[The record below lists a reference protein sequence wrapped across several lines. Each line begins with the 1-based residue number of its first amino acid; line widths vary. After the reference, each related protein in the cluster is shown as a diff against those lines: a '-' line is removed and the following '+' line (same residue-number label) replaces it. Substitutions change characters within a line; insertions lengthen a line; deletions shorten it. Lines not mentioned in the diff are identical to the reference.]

1 MPDIKTK
8 NVVKGTVKTIDKSAV
23 AAERMKDAYI
33 RTKDKAEHGVYSAEG
48 SAEEYAADRISGCA
62 DTVTREAV
70 RQFDKQGRRGVQSTK
85 NNISKA
91 KEHFRQRQAQKSIK
105 TLERGEKRSSRRQN
119 PRVNLQLKR
128 QRVQL
133 RPHRKRLR
141 LPNRPPELRLKRVN
155 RQRKSLKKPHRLR
168 LKRQGRQH
176 RRRKPPP
183 KRPLPR

>member
-85 NNISKA
+85 TISPK
-91 KEHFRQRQAQKSIK
+91 QKSIF
-105 TLERGEKRSSRRQN
+105 GSG
-119 PRVNLQLKR
+119 
-128 QRVQL
+128 
-133 RPHRKRLR
+133 
-141 LPNRPPELRLKRVN
+141 RLKN
-155 RQRKSLKKPHRLR
+155 PLR
-168 LKRQGRQH
+168 RWSVAKNDQADGKIH
-176 RRRKPPP
+176 G
-183 KRPLPR
+183 

>member
-70 RQFDKQGRRGVQSTK
+70 RQFEKQGRRNHCTAFQSCV
-85 NNISKA
+85 S
-91 KEHFRQRQAQKSIK
+91 
-105 TLERGEKRSSRRQN
+105 GSSSGCQ
-119 PRVNLQLKR
+119 
-128 QRVQL
+128 
-133 RPHRKRLR
+133 
-141 LPNRPPELRLKRVN
+141 
-155 RQRKSLKKPHRLR
+155 SSA
-168 LKRQGRQH
+168 
-176 RRRKPPP
+176 
-183 KRPLPR
+183 